1 MKFAGMIHKDKTND
15 VEFLKTNELLEM
27 ATAGSAIAMNRPE
40 TGVLA
45 PGRKADVIM
54 VDLDR
59 LHCLPVYDEA
69 AALVYSARA
78 DDVVTTIADGRI
90 VMEDRV
96 LTGVD
101 EGEIRAKFREKAMAL
116 RDRSL

>member
-1 MKFAGMIHKDKTND
+1 
-15 VEFLKTNELLEM
+15 
-27 ATAGSAIAMNRPE
+27 
-40 TGVLA
+40 
-45 PGRKADVIM
+45 
-54 VDLDR
+54 
-59 LHCLPVYDEA
+59 
-69 AALVYSARA
+69 
-78 DDVVTTIADGRI
+78 